1 MRDLR
6 WSDVGEWFGPDD
18 GALHDGCVVG
28 VVPDAWQAVA
38 GLVEARAW
46 AARKGEGSLLVTVAE
61 GFLVNFFEVH
71 DEVVFDVHVGELQ
84 GQERLDLLSAFL
96 RDLGQVWGKPV
107 ALTFEGLD
115 PAKDPYLHYDP
126 AVDGFVLDR
135 G

>member
-6 WSDVGEWFGPDD
+6 WSDVSEWFDPDD

-28 VVPDAWQAVA
+28 VVPDAWRAVA
-38 GLVEARAW
+38 DFVTGSAW
-46 AARKGEGSLLVTVAE
+46 SARKGEGSLLVSPAE
-61 GFLVNFFEVH
+61 GFFVNFFEVP

-96 RDLGQVWGKPV
+96 REVGQAWGKPV

-115 PAKDPYLHYDP
+115 PAKEPYLHYDP
-126 AVDGFVLDR
+126 VADGFVLDR
-135 G
+135 R

>member
-6 WSDVGEWFGPDD
+6 WSDVGEWFDPDD

-28 VVPDAWQAVA
+28 AVPGAWRAVA
-38 GLVEARAW
+38 D
-46 AARKGEGSLLVTVAE
+46 LVTARGWSVQRGELSMLVSPAE
-61 GFLVNFFEVH
+61 GFFVNFFEVG

-96 RDLGQVWGKPV
+96 RELGQAFGKPV

-115 PAKDPYLHYDP
+115 PAEEPYLHFDP
-126 AVDGFVLDR
+126 AIDGFVLDR